1 MDKLALARDMV
12 GQARELVA
20 TGRVVTV
27 KLGEVLV
34 QAQAVQMDEGVEL
47 TFMADTPLGPMGGKL
62 YAPQQTFENMMQ
74 AASISNV
81 LPRAREVIDEYGGEV
96 AITEPRF
103 LLTR

>member
-20 TGRVVTV
+20 SGRIVTLKFGDV
-27 KLGEVLV
+27 IV
-34 QAQAVQMDEGVEL
+34 QAQAVQKEDGVEL
-47 TFMADTPLGPMGGKL
+47 TFMTDTPIGPFGGKL
-62 YAPQQTFENMMQ
+62 YAPQQTYENMLQ
-74 AASISNV
+74 AASICDV
-81 LPRAREVIDEYGGEV
+81 LPRAREAVYEHGGEV